1 MMNLCTVWLAM
12 VLVIVGIGNSAHAH
26 DMTPTYPKLTYSHLD
41 GVVKTTMSL
50 FNKRQDVQHYEIKV
64 FDKDF
69 QPIPFVTSQSVIKL
83 DYLSKTTFDIY
94 IRKAD
99 ASRATY
105 ICSLSKLKKDAN
117 VRTAVSSRICSK
129 IKNE

>member
-1 MMNLCTVWLAM
+1 MMNFCTVWLAM
-12 VLVIVGIGNSAHAH
+12 LLVIVGIGHNAHAH
-26 DMTPTYPKLTYSHLD
+26 DMTPTYPRLTYSHLD
-41 GVVKTTMSL
+41 GVVKTTISI

-69 QPIPFVTSQSVIKL
+69 NPIPFAASQSVIKI
-83 DYLSKTTFDIY
+83 DYLSKVNFDVY

-99 ASRATY
+99 ISRAVY
-105 ICSLSKLKKDAN
+105 ICSLSKLKKDQA
-117 VRTAVSSRICSK
+117 VRTAISSRICSK

>member
-1 MMNLCTVWLAM
+1 MMNFCTVWLAM
-12 VLVIVGIGNSAHAH
+12 ALVIAGIGNSAHAH
-26 DMTPTYPKLTYSHLD
+26 DMTPTYPKLTHSHLD
-41 GVVKTTMSL
+41 GVVKTTMSI

-69 QPIPFVTSQSVIKL
+69 QSIPFVTSQSVIRL
-83 DYLSKTTFDIY
+83 DYLSKTTFDVY

-99 ASRATY
+99 ASRAVY
-105 ICSLSKLKKDAN
+105 ICSLSKLQKDST

>member
-12 VLVIVGIGNSAHAH
+12 VLVTVGIGNSAHAH

-69 QPIPFVTSQSVIKL
+69 QSIPFVTSQSVIKL

-105 ICSLSKLKKDAN
+105 ICSLSKLKKDGN
-117 VRTAVSSRICSK
+117 VRTAISSRICSK